1 MSSSRGSQSLYDR
14 HITIFSPDG
23 HLYQVEYAF
32 RAVKSCN
39 MTAIAVKG
47 KDTVVIV
54 SQKKMPTQQLQQDK
68 LLDPSCVTSV
78 YNVTDEIGTVMLGR
92 PADCRG
98 IVYRS
103 RSEAADFAEKKGYNI
118 PVHWLAQRVADI
130 NQVYTQH
137 AYMRPPACAGL
148 FIAVDDEK
156 GPSIYKFDPAGWFAG
171 YKACAI
177 GAKEQEATNALEKLV
192 RKKERAT
199 EEETVQAAI
208 GCLQTVLSVDFK
220 PNDIEVGLMTVA
232 DPKFRRLTDEE
243 IEEHLTAIAERD

>member
-171 YKACAI
+171 YKVTLVPHTCPLPSTNPELHIIYTCHCIPLALILSFSNCVCH
-177 GAKEQEATNALEKLV
+177 AT
-192 RKKERAT
+192 
-199 EEETVQAAI
+199 
-208 GCLQTVLSVDFK
+208 SDFICK
-220 PNDIEVGLMTVA
+220 YPLMYS
-232 DPKFRRLTDEE
+232 RLHSFLFVV
-243 IEEHLTAIAERD
+243 ICCCWL